1 MADWREVYGVE
12 FTPWQIEVAHEFPWG
27 ENVLYSSCPFNP
39 GRMVCETHVAFLG
52 LETINIMVLQRLN
65 PANAAPRFYD
75 YLPNSW
81 YSTEAF
87 ANEVT
92 LSFRWYLLLRG
103 IVPNSEDKTFKEQTA
118 MLPGEYEVP
127 SAVAETAKNLLI
139 FKKIGVHVN
148 GNRYAR
154 TADLDSARARVSV
167 GVCDT
172 TGVRICDRWD
182 DFCSSRMGVGA
193 SRKPE

>member
-12 FTPWQIEVAHEFPWG
+12 FTPWQIEAAHEFPWG
-27 ENVLYSSCPFNP
+27 ENVLYASCPFNP

-65 PANAAPRFYD
+65 PAFAAPRFYD

-87 ANEVT
+87 A
-92 LSFRWYLLLRG
+92 
-103 IVPNSEDKTFKEQTA
+103 
-118 MLPGEYEVP
+118 
-127 SAVAETAKNLLI
+127 AETAKNLLI
-139 FKKIGVHVN
+139 FKKIGIHVN

-167 GVCDT
+167 GVCDAA
-172 TGVRICDRWD
+172 GVRICDRWD

-193 SRKPE
+193 SRKSE